1 MYYYIFKVYFILLIF
16 GIGVFEKNVF
26 SEEIDNSPNS
36 DPFGRG
42 LKLMK
47 SFDGFHRSFEDSNFS
62 KIKLYNTEK
71 NIFGDGIYVSNSSF
85 DDSLYRLEGVLVS
98 HAPQLP
104 VIHIDTSDLNANDD
118 ILFFDPEAK
127 RWTFRPGT
135 EVSKKNIL
143 SKFRLQWRDLTRMN
157 GDNDLKN
164 TLEKNDI
171 FVSPVNNASLFYTVN
186 YGDTLYNLSRVYGIS
201 LPELAKKNQISSKDV
216 LYVGQKLLIR
226 KSTITDDMKIDEVSF
241 DVANQ
246 LKIKSEN
253 KLSKSYLRLVHKNKL
268 KDIKR
273 ISNEFYGNFQHYI
286 DSDIILRKEKNNIG
300 VQAYYLDIGPM
311 RSQRHAEAF
320 CKLFESE
327 GIICAVVNRFPTQ
340 ERQNTFSSTAVLKT
354 SQPLTSLSKKND
366 IVKSDNVEY
375 VSYNLFEGQEI
386 EELNALIIK
395 ITNHEIIAIDENNNL
410 ISLFSNFF
418 SR

>member
-1 MYYYIFKVYFILLIF
+1 MYYYIYKVYFILLIF

-26 SEEIDNSPNS
+26 SEELDNSPNS

-47 SFDGFHRSFEDSNFS
+47 SFDGFHRSFEDSNTS
-62 KIKLYNTEK
+62 NIKLYNTEK
-71 NIFGDGIYVSNSSF
+71 NIFGDGIYVSNRSF

-104 VIHIDTSDLNANDD
+104 VIHTDTSDLNANDD

-164 TLEKNDI
+164 TLVKNDI
-171 FVSPVNNASLFYTVN
+171 FVSPVNNASLFYTVI

-253 KLSKSYLRLVHKNKL
+253 KISKSYLRILHKNKL

-311 RSQRHAEAF
+311 KSQRHAEAF

>member
-1 MYYYIFKVYFILLIF
+1 MHYNVYKAYFILLIF

-26 SEEIDNSPNS
+26 SEELDNSPNS

-62 KIKLYNTEK
+62 KINLYNTEK
-71 NIFGDGIYVSNSSF
+71 NIFGDGIYVSNRSF

-98 HAPQLP
+98 HAPKLP

-118 ILFFDPEAK
+118 ILFFNPDAK

-135 EVSKKNIL
+135 DVSKKNIL

-164 TLEKNDI
+164 TLQKNDI

-201 LPELAKKNQISSKDV
+201 LSELAKKNQISSKDV

-226 KSTITDDMKIDEVSF
+226 KSTITESMKIDEVSF
-241 DVANQ
+241 DVANH

-253 KLSKSYLRLVHKNKL
+253 KVSKPYLRILHKNKL
-268 KDIKR
+268 EDIKR
-273 ISNEFYGNFQHYI
+273 ISNEFYGNFQNYI

-300 VQAYYLDIGPM
+300 VQTYHLDIGPM
-311 RSQRHAEAF
+311 KSQRHAEAF

-327 GIICAVVNRFPTQ
+327 GIICSVVNRFPTQ

>member
-1 MYYYIFKVYFILLIF
+1 MHYYIYKAYFILLIF

-26 SEEIDNSPNS
+26 SEELDNSPNS

-47 SFDGFHRSFEDSNFS
+47 SFDGFHRSFEDSNLS
-62 KIKLYNTEK
+62 KINLYNTEK

-98 HAPQLP
+98 HAPKVP
-104 VIHIDTSDLNANDD
+104 VIHIDKSDLNSNDD

-157 GDNDLKN
+157 GDNDLKD

-201 LPELAKKNQISSKDV
+201 LSELAKKNQISSKDV

-226 KSTITDDMKIDEVSF
+226 KSTITDNMKIDEVSF

-253 KLSKSYLRLVHKNKL
+253 KVSKSYLRILHKNKL
-268 KDIKR
+268 EDIKR
-273 ISNEFYGNFQHYI
+273 VSNEFYGNFQHYI

-300 VQAYYLDIGPM
+300 VQTYYLDIGPM
-311 RSQRHAEAF
+311 KSQRHAEAF

-354 SQPLTSLSKKND
+354 SQSLTSLSKKND
-366 IVKSDNVEY
+366 IVKSEKVQY
-375 VSYNLFEGQEI
+375 VSYNLYEGQEI

>member
-1 MYYYIFKVYFILLIF
+1 MNYYIYIVYFILLIF

-201 LPELAKKNQISSKDV
+201 LSELAKKNQISSKDV

-253 KLSKSYLRLVHKNKL
+253 KISKSYLRILHKNKL

-311 RSQRHAEAF
+311 KSQRHAEAF

-354 SQPLTSLSKKND
+354 PQPLTSLSKKND
-366 IVKSDNVEY
+366 IVKSDNVQY

-386 EELNALIIK
+386 EELNSLIIK

>member
-1 MYYYIFKVYFILLIF
+1 MNYYIYKVYFILLIF

-26 SEEIDNSPNS
+26 SEELDNSPNS

-71 NIFGDGIYVSNSSF
+71 NIFGDGIYVSKSSF

-201 LPELAKKNQISSKDV
+201 LSELAKKNQISSKDV

-253 KLSKSYLRLVHKNKL
+253 KISKSYLRILHKNKL

-311 RSQRHAEAF
+311 KSQRHAEAF

>member
-1 MYYYIFKVYFILLIF
+1 MNYYINKLYFIFLIF
-16 GIGVFEKNVF
+16 VIGVFEKNVF
-26 SEEIDNSPNS
+26 SEELDNSPNS

-164 TLEKNDI
+164 TLQKNDI

-201 LPELAKKNQISSKDV
+201 LSELAKKNQMSSKDV
-216 LYVGQKLLIR
+216 LYVGEKLLIR
-226 KSTITDDMKIDEVSF
+226 KSTITDNMKIDEVSF

-246 LKIKSEN
+246 LKIRSEN
-253 KLSKSYLRLVHKNKL
+253 KVSKSYLRILHKNKL
-268 KDIKR
+268 EDIKR
-273 ISNEFYGNFQHYI
+273 VSNEFYGNFQNYI

-300 VQAYYLDIGPM
+300 VHAYYLDIGPM
-311 RSQRHAEAF
+311 KSQRHAEAF
-320 CKLFESE
+320 CKFFESE

-354 SQPLTSLSKKND
+354 SQPLTSLNNKND
-366 IVKSDNVEY
+366 IVKSDNVQN

-386 EELNALIIK
+386 KELNALIIK

>member
-1 MYYYIFKVYFILLIF
+1 MHYNVYKAYFILLIF

-26 SEEIDNSPNS
+26 SEELDKSPNS

-47 SFDGFHRSFEDSNFS
+47 SFDGFQRSFEETNFS
-62 KIKLYNTEK
+62 KIKLYKTEK
-71 NIFGDGIYVSNSSF
+71 NIFGDDIYVSNSSY

-104 VIHIDTSDLNANDD
+104 VIHIDTSDLNATDD

-135 EVSKKNIL
+135 EESKKNIL
-143 SKFRLQWRDLTRMN
+143 SKFRLQSVDLTKMN
-157 GDNDLKN
+157 DDNNLKN

-171 FVSPVNNASLFYTVN
+171 FVSPVNNSSLIYTVN
-186 YGDTLYNLSRVYGIS
+186 YGDTLYNLSKVYGIS
-201 LPELAKKNQISSKDV
+201 LSELAKKNKISSKDV
-216 LYVGQKLLIR
+216 LYAGQKLLIR
-226 KSTITDDMKIDEVSF
+226 NSTITDNMKKNEVSF

-246 LKIKSEN
+246 LKIKSDNE
-253 KLSKSYLRLVHKNKL
+253 LSKSYLRVLHKNKL
-268 KDIKR
+268 EDIKS
-273 ISNEFYGNFQHYI
+273 IANEFYGNFQHYI
-286 DSDIILRKEKNNIG
+286 DSDIILRKEKTNNG
-300 VQAYYLDIGPM
+300 VQNYYLDLGPM
-311 RSQRHAEAF
+311 KSQRHAEAF

-327 GIICAVVNRFPTQ
+327 GIICAVVNKFPTQ

-354 SQPLTSLSKKND
+354 SQPLTNLSKKND
-366 IVKSDNVEY
+366 SVKSDDVQY
-375 VSYNLFEGQEI
+375 GSYNLFEGQEI
-386 EELNALIIK
+386 EKLNALIIK

>member
-1 MYYYIFKVYFILLIF
+1 MNYNVYKAYFILLIF

-26 SEEIDNSPNS
+26 SEELDNSPNS

-246 LKIKSEN
+246 LKMKSEN
-253 KLSKSYLRLVHKNKL
+253 KISKSYLRLVHKSKL

-300 VQAYYLDIGPM
+300 VHAYYLDIGPM
-311 RSQRHAEAF
+311 KSQRHAEAF

>member
-1 MYYYIFKVYFILLIF
+1 MNYYIYKVYFILLIF

-26 SEEIDNSPNS
+26 SEELDNSPNS

-104 VIHIDTSDLNANDD
+104 VIHIDTSELNANDD

-226 KSTITDDMKIDEVSF
+226 KSTITDNMKIDEVSF

-253 KLSKSYLRLVHKNKL
+253 KISKSYLRILHKNKL

-311 RSQRHAEAF
+311 KSQRHAEAF

>member
-1 MYYYIFKVYFILLIF
+1 MRYYIYKAYFILLIF

-26 SEEIDNSPNS
+26 SEELDNSPNS

-47 SFDGFHRSFEDSNFS
+47 SFDGFHRSFEDSKFS
-62 KIKLYNTEK
+62 KLKLYNTEK
-71 NIFGDGIYVSNSSF
+71 NTFGDGIYVSNSSF

-104 VIHIDTSDLNANDD
+104 VIHIDTSGLNANDD

-135 EVSKKNIL
+135 EISKKNIL
-143 SKFRLQWRDLTRMN
+143 SKFRLQSSDLTRMN
-157 GDNDLKN
+157 GDDDLKN

-201 LPELAKKNQISSKDV
+201 LSELAKKNQISSKDV

-226 KSTITDDMKIDEVSF
+226 KSTITDNMKIDEVSF
-241 DVANQ
+241 DVANH
-246 LKIKSEN
+246 LKIKGEN
-253 KLSKSYLRLVHKNKL
+253 KVSKSYLRILHKNNL
-268 KDIKR
+268 EDIKR

-286 DSDIILRKEKNNIG
+286 DSDIILRKEKNNFG
-300 VQAYYLDIGPM
+300 VQTYYLDIGPM
-311 RSQRHAEAF
+311 KSQRHAESF

-340 ERQNTFSSTAVLKT
+340 ERQNTFSSTAVFKT
-354 SQPLTSLSKKND
+354 SQPLISLSKKND
-366 IVKSDNVEY
+366 IVKSDNVQN

-395 ITNHEIIAIDENNNL
+395 ITNHEIIAIDENSNL

>member
-1 MYYYIFKVYFILLIF
+1 MNYYIYKVYFILLIF

-26 SEEIDNSPNS
+26 SEELDNSPNS

-104 VIHIDTSDLNANDD
+104 VIHIDTSGLNANDD

-164 TLEKNDI
+164 TLEKDDI

-201 LPELAKKNQISSKDV
+201 LSELAKTNKISSEDV

-253 KLSKSYLRLVHKNKL
+253 KISKSYLRLVHKSKL

-300 VQAYYLDIGPM
+300 VQAYFLDIGPM
-311 RSQRHAEAF
+311 KSQRHAEAF

>member
-1 MYYYIFKVYFILLIF
+1 MNYYIYKVYFILLIF

-26 SEEIDNSPNS
+26 SEELDNSPNS

-118 ILFFDPEAK
+118 ILFFNPDAK

-135 EVSKKNIL
+135 DVSKKNIL

-201 LPELAKKNQISSKDV
+201 LSELAKKNQISSKDV

-253 KLSKSYLRLVHKNKL
+253 KISKSYLRILHKNKL

-311 RSQRHAEAF
+311 KSQRHAEAF

>member
-1 MYYYIFKVYFILLIF
+1 MNYYIYKVYFILLIF

-164 TLEKNDI
+164 TLEKDDI

-201 LPELAKKNQISSKDV
+201 LPELAKQNQISPKDV

-253 KLSKSYLRLVHKNKL
+253 KLSKSYLRILHKNKL

>member
-1 MYYYIFKVYFILLIF
+1 MFYYIYKAYFILLIF

-26 SEEIDNSPNS
+26 SEELDNSPNS

-71 NIFGDGIYVSNSSF
+71 NIFEDGIYVSNSSF

-201 LPELAKKNQISSKDV
+201 LSELAKTNKISSEDV

-226 KSTITDDMKIDEVSF
+226 KSTVTDNMKMDEVSF

-253 KLSKSYLRLVHKNKL
+253 NLSKSYLRILHKNKL
-268 KDIKR
+268 EDIKR

-286 DSDIILRKEKNNIG
+286 DSDIILRKEKNNFG
-300 VQAYYLDIGPM
+300 VQTYYLDIGPM
-311 RSQRHAEAF
+311 KSQRHAEAF

-366 IVKSDNVEY
+366 IVKSDNVQY

-395 ITNHEIIAIDENNNL
+395 ITNHEIIAIDENSNL

>member
-1 MYYYIFKVYFILLIF
+1 MNYYIYIVYFILLIF

-171 FVSPVNNASLFYTVN
+171 FVSPVNNASLFYTIN
-186 YGDTLYNLSRVYGIS
+186 YGDTLYNLSKVYGIS
-201 LPELAKKNQISSKDV
+201 LPELAKQNQISPKDV

-253 KLSKSYLRLVHKNKL
+253 KISKSYLRILHKNKL

>member
-1 MYYYIFKVYFILLIF
+1 MNYYIYKVYFILLIF

-26 SEEIDNSPNS
+26 SEELDNSPNS

-104 VIHIDTSDLNANDD
+104 VIHIDTSELNANDD

-253 KLSKSYLRLVHKNKL
+253 KISKSYLRILHKNKL

-311 RSQRHAEAF
+311 KSQRHAEAF

-366 IVKSDNVEY
+366 IVKSDNVQY

>member
-1 MYYYIFKVYFILLIF
+1 MRYYIFKAYFILLIF

-26 SEEIDNSPNS
+26 SEELDNSPNS

-71 NIFGDGIYVSNSSF
+71 NIFGDGIYVSNRSF

-143 SKFRLQWRDLTRMN
+143 SKFRLQWRDLTRIN

-253 KLSKSYLRLVHKNKL
+253 KISKSYLRILHKNKL

-300 VQAYYLDIGPM
+300 VQTYHLDIGPM
-311 RSQRHAEAF
+311 KSQRHAEAF

>member
-1 MYYYIFKVYFILLIF
+1 MRYYMYVAYFMLIIS
-16 GIGVFEKNVF
+16 GIGVFERNVF
-26 SEEIDNSPNS
+26 SEELDNSLNS

-47 SFDGFHRSFEDSNFS
+47 SFDGFHRSFKDSNFS
-62 KIKLYNTEK
+62 NIKLHNAEK
-71 NIFGDGIYVSNSSF
+71 NIFGGGINVPESGF
-85 DDSLYRLEGVLVS
+85 EDSLYRLEGVLVS
-98 HAPQLP
+98 HAPHLP
-104 VIHIDTSDLNANDD
+104 IIHIDTSDLNTTDD
-118 ILFFDPEAK
+118 ILFFDRKAK

-135 EVSKKNIL
+135 EDSKKNIL
-143 SKFRLQWRDLTRMN
+143 SKFRLHWRDLARLN
-157 GDNDLKN
+157 GDNNLEN

-201 LPELAKKNQISSKDV
+201 LSELAKKNQISSKDV

-226 KSTITDDMKIDEVSF
+226 KSTITDNMKIDEVSF
-241 DVANQ
+241 DAANQ

-253 KLSKSYLRLVHKNKL
+253 KVSKYYLRILHKNKL
-268 KDIKR
+268 EDIKR
-273 ISNEFYGNFQHYI
+273 ISSEFYGNFQHYI

-300 VQAYYLDIGPM
+300 VQTYYLDIGPM
-311 RSQRHAEAF
+311 KSKRHAEAF

-327 GIICAVVNRFPTQ
+327 GTICAVVNRFPSQ
-340 ERQNTFSSTAVLKT
+340 ERQNTFSSSAVLKT
-354 SQPLTSLSKKND
+354 FQPLTNLSKEND
-366 IVKSDNVEY
+366 SVNSDNVQY

-386 EELNALIIK
+386 EKLNALIIK
-395 ITNHEIIAIDENNNL
+395 ITNQEIIAIDENNNL